1 MTRRPR
7 QTNRRNS
14 SMDTDRQPPSA
25 YASAGVDIDAKAN
38 ALASLQARIR
48 ATYGPHVLAD
58 IGHFGGI
65 YAVPGAGGTALV
77 ASIDGVGTKLKLAIA
92 VGTLEAHAGIGRDIV
107 HHCVNDIL
115 CCGARPIFFLDYLAV
130 GASDPAT
137 ISAIVGGVADACRAH
152 AMALLG
158 GETAEL
164 PGIYAVGDYDLA
176 GCIVG
181 SVARERILDGRA
193 VREGDVLLGFPSAG
207 LHTNGYSL
215 ARRAFG
221 LEGAPEA
228 VRQRLAIIPPG
239 CAAPLGDLLLA
250 EHRSYAASLLPA
262 LDAGRIHALA
272 HITGGGLVDNVPR
285 ILPAHLAAHLSP
297 AQWAIP
303 PIFTAIQDAAHVA
316 DAEMYRVFNM
326 GIGMVAVV
334 APDQADAIRSA
345 IPEATVIG
353 AVVPRGDGDAVR
365 IAGVNDARA

>member
-1 MTRRPR
+1 MNNTR
-7 QTNRRNS
+7 QTYA
-14 SMDTDRQPPSA
+14 T

-38 ALASLQARIR
+38 ALASLQTRIR
-48 ATYGPHVLAD
+48 ATYGPNVLAD

-92 VGTLEAHAGIGRDIV
+92 VGTPEAHAGIGRDIV
-107 HHCVNDIL
+107 HHCINDIL

-130 GASDPAT
+130 GASDPAM
-137 ISAIVGGVADACRAH
+137 IAAIVGGVADACGAH
-152 AMALLG
+152 EMALLG

-164 PGIYAVGDYDLA
+164 PGIYAAGDYDLA
-176 GCIVG
+176 GCIIG

-193 VREGDVLLGFPSAG
+193 VRAGDVLLGLPSAG

-221 LEGAPEA
+221 LDGAPET
-228 VRQRLAIIPPG
+228 VRQRLTIVPPV

-262 LDAGRIHALA
+262 LDAGLIHALA
-272 HITGGGLVDNVPR
+272 HITGGGLIDNLPR
-285 ILPAHLAAHLSP
+285 VLPAHLAAHLSP
-297 AQWAIP
+297 GQWTIS

-326 GIGMVAVV
+326 GIGMVVV
-334 APDQADAIRSA
+334 VSPDQVDAVRA
-345 IPEATVIG
+345 MIPDATVIG
-353 AVVPRGDGDAVR
+353 AVVPRGDGDGVR
-365 IAGVNDARA
+365 IVGVNDSHE

>member
-1 MTRRPR
+1 
-7 QTNRRNS
+7 
-14 SMDTDRQPPSA
+14 MDNDRQPQSA
-25 YASAGVDIDAKAN
+25 YANAGVDIDAKAN

-48 ATYGPHVLAD
+48 ATYGPNVLAD

-65 YAVPGAGGTALV
+65 YAVPGAGGIALV

-92 VGTLEAHAGIGRDIV
+92 VGTPEAHAGIGRDIV

-130 GASDPAT
+130 GASDPAM
-137 ISAIVGGVADACRAH
+137 IAAIVGGVADACRAH
-152 AMALLG
+152 EMALLG

-164 PGIYAVGDYDLA
+164 PGIYAAGDYDLA

-181 SVARERILDGRA
+181 SVARQHILDGRA
-193 VREGDVLLGFPSAG
+193 VRDGDVLLGLPSAG

-221 LEGAPEA
+221 LDGPLET
-228 VRQRLAIIPPG
+228 VHQRLAIIPPG
-239 CAAPLGDLLLA
+239 CAAPLGILLLA

-285 ILPAHLAAHLSP
+285 VLPAHLAAQFD
-297 AQWAIP
+297 ADRWEIP
-303 PIFTAIQDAAHVA
+303 PLFTAIQEAAHVA

-334 APDQADAIRSA
+334 APDQVDALRA
-345 IPEATVIG
+345 LIPDAMVIG
-353 AVVPRGDGDAVR
+353 AVAPRGDGDAVR
-365 IAGVNDARA
+365 IAGVNASHE

>member
-1 MTRRPR
+1 ME
-7 QTNRRNS
+7 N
-14 SMDTDRQPPSA
+14 DRQLQSA
-25 YASAGVDIDAKAN
+25 YANAGVDIDAKAN

-48 ATYGPHVLAD
+48 ATYGPNVLAD

-92 VGTLEAHAGIGRDIV
+92 VGTPAAHAGIGRDIV

-115 CCGARPIFFLDYLAV
+115 CCGARPIFFLDYLAL
-130 GASDPAT
+130 GASDPAM
-137 ISAIVGGVADACRAH
+137 IAAIIGGVADACRAH

-164 PGIYAVGDYDLA
+164 PGIYAAGDYDLA
-176 GCIVG
+176 GCIIG
-181 SVARERILDGRA
+181 SVARERILDGDA
-193 VREGDVLLGFPSAG
+193 VRDGDVLLGLPSAG

-221 LEGAPEA
+221 LDGTPET
-228 VRQRLAIIPPG
+228 VRQRLTIIPPG
-239 CAAPLGDLLLA
+239 CAAPLDTLLLA
-250 EHRSYAASLLPA
+250 EHRSYAASLLPV

-285 ILPAHLAAHLSP
+285 VLPAHLAA
-297 AQWAIP
+297 QFDTDRWEVP
-303 PIFTAIQDAAHVA
+303 PLFTAIQEAAHVA

-334 APDQADAIRSA
+334 APDQVDAMRA
-345 IPEATVIG
+345 MIPDATVIG

-365 IAGVNDARA
+365 IAGVDASHE